1 MTKEEVLQALR
12 EVRHPARQDR
22 DIVDLGMVANI
33 ELLPDNSEQS
43 DAGGIGGNAPRHN
56 AEGEVTTTKVVV
68 TLGFPKRRDPLAE
81 YLVGSARAS
90 LNRHLPSSV
99 KSEVRT
105 VVVDEAQ
112 PKPKKKMLDLGLE
125 QLAEVRHIVGIAS
138 GKGGVGK
145 STVAVNLACALARMG
160 YRVGLADA
168 DVYGPSVPVMTG
180 TEGSVPLA
188 EPGEEE
194 GQETFIPLEKYGVK
208 WMSIGYFA
216 TRGQALIWRG
226 PMACSALKQM
236 ILQVKWGPLDY
247 LLIDMPPGTGD
258 IHISLVQDIPME
270 GAVIVTTPQTVALA
284 DVEKGVNMFRNENV
298 NRPIFGLVENMAW
311 FTPEAHPDEKYY
323 IFGRDGGAQ
332 MARELGIDL
341 LGRIPLVQGIRESG
355 DAGEPVALGSRPD
368 GLAFL
373 ELAGRLAEKLG

>member
-1 MTKEEVLQALR
+1 MISKEDILQALR
-12 EVRHPARQDR
+12 EVHHPARQDR
-22 DIVDLGMVANI
+22 DIVDLGMVH
-33 ELLPDNSEQS
+33 DVQ
-43 DAGGIGGNAPRHN
+43 
-56 AEGEVTTTKVVV
+56 VTEKDVVV
-68 TLGFPKRRDPLAE
+68 TLAFPKRRDPLAE
-81 YLVGSARAS
+81 YLIGSTRAA
-90 LNRHLPSSV
+90 LIRHLPASV
-99 KSEVRT
+99 NSEVKT
-105 VVVDEAQ
+105 VVVDEE
-112 PKPKKKMLDLGLE
+112 KPRKKKNLDLGLE

-180 TEGSVPLA
+180 TEGAVPAA
-188 EPGEEE
+188 EPGAEE
-194 GQETFIPLEKYGVK
+194 GQELILPLEKYGVK

-216 TRGQALIWRG
+216 DRGQALIWRG
-226 PMACSALKQM
+226 PMACNALKQM

-270 GAVIVTTPQTVALA
+270 GAVIVTTPQDVALA

-311 FTPEAHPDEKYY
+311 FTPEEHPDEKYY
-323 IFGRDGGAQ
+323 IFGRDGGAK
-332 MARELGIDL
+332 MARELGVDL

-373 ELAGRLAEKLG
+373 EVAGHLAEKLG

>member
-1 MTKEEVLQALR
+1 MKKEDILQALR
-12 EVRHPARQDR
+12 EIRHPGKGDR
-22 DIVDLGMVANI
+22 DIVDLGMVHDVEI
-33 ELLPDNSEQS
+33 TDSLV
-43 DAGGIGGNAPRHN
+43 R
-56 AEGEVTTTKVVV
+56 V
-68 TLGFPKRRDPLAE
+68 TLAFPKRRDPLSE
-81 YLVGSARAS
+81 YLIGSTRAV
-90 LNRHLPSSV
+90 LIRTLPAGMD
-99 KSEVRT
+99 SEVRT
-105 VVVDEAQ
+105 VVVEDE
-112 PKPKKKMLDLGLE
+112 KPKKKGLVLGME

-180 TEGSVPLA
+180 TEGVVPAA
-188 EPGEEE
+188 EPGSEET
-194 GQETFIPLEKYGVK
+194 QEIILPIEKYGVK

-216 TRGQALIWRG
+216 ERGQALIWRG
-226 PMACSALKQM
+226 PMACNALKQM
-236 ILQVKWGPLDY
+236 ILQIKWGPLDF

-270 GAVIVTTPQTVALA
+270 GAVIVTTPQEVALA

-323 IFGRDGGAQ
+323 IFGEGGGER